1 MHQLLVTVKRHLWR
15 TLLSVSILFF
25 FLFYVNGRINLPFLD
40 ELELKTYDMR
50 LQLTMPNTL
59 DPRIVIVDID
69 EKSLSEIGRWPW
81 NRSVLAKIVNQLF
94 DNYHINMLGFD
105 VVFAESDESSG
116 LKILQNLAQTK
127 LQYSSEFLTTVT
139 QLQDTLDYDRLF
151 ADSLHDR
158 RIVLGY
164 TFISNQQEPADEIVK
179 IGKLPQPLPNLTN
192 GQVDPVFINRLPA
205 AQGYAAN
212 LAQFQDNALYAGH
225 FDTYPDED
233 GIVRRAPLF
242 YQYKGNMYEL
252 LSLAMARIALDA
264 PESQL
269 IKIKSGNYINIENIK
284 VGNRIIPVDK
294 YLRTL
299 VPYRGQQG
307 SFTYVSASDILHGR
321 ITDPNILTNKIV
333 LIGTTARGLQDVRAT
348 PVSGSYP
355 GVEVHANII
364 AGILDGNIMQNPAFI
379 HGLEIMIIF
388 LVGMI
393 MIILLPLLSPL
404 TSTIA
409 TLTLLIGV
417 VILNLTLWIDLHW
430 VLPIT
435 ATILTILSLFIFNM
449 SYGFFVETTNKRHL
463 TQLFGQY
470 IPPELVDEMNQNLD
484 RHFSMEGESRE
495 MTVLFSDVR
504 GFTTISEG
512 LSPKELSELMNAYL
526 TPMTKIIH
534 EHRGTIDKYMG
545 DAIMAFWGA
554 PLQDEQH
561 ATRALDAAMAMIKQL
576 KAMQPEFKAHGWPE
590 IKIGVGL
597 NTGIM
602 SVGNMGSKFR
612 MAYTVLGDAV
622 NLGSR
627 LEGITKQYGVQ
638 VIVSETTKAKS
649 PNFAFRELDRVRVKG
664 KDQPVAIFEPIDLLS
679 NLDDNTQNEL
689 TRYEEALEHYRQQN
703 WPAAQSQ
710 LNELQQQVPTRLLY
724 KIYAERVN
732 YFMENPPGENWDGV
746 YTFTT
751 K

>member
-1 MHQLLVTVKRHLWR
+1 MHRLLTTIKRHWWR
-15 TLLSVSILFF
+15 TLLSFSILFF
-25 FLFYVNGRINLPFLD
+25 FLFYANGKIQLSFLD
-40 ELELKTYDMR
+40 ELELKAYDMR

-59 DPRIVIVDID
+59 DPRIVIIDID

-81 NRSVLAKIVNQLF
+81 NRSVLAKIVDQLF
-94 DNYHINMLGFD
+94 DKYHINMLGFD

-116 LKILQNLAQTK
+116 LKILKNLAQTT
-127 LQYSSEFLTTVT
+127 LQNSPEFLTTVT
-139 QLQDTLDYDRLF
+139 QLQESLDYDHLF
-151 ADSLHDR
+151 ANSLHDR
-158 RIVLGY
+158 RAILGY
-164 TFISNQQEPADEIVK
+164 TFISQQEQANEVVK
-179 IGKLPQPLPNLTN
+179 IGKLPQPLPNLTA
-192 GQVDPVFINRLPA
+192 GQVDQIFLNRLPT

-212 LAQFQDNALYAGH
+212 LAQFQDNSLYAGH

-242 YQYKGNMYEL
+242 YQYQGNMYEL
-252 LSLAMARIALDA
+252 LSLAMARIALDT

-269 IKIKSGNYINIENIK
+269 IKVKSGNYINIENIR
-284 VGNRIIPVDK
+284 VGDRLIPVDK
-294 YLRTL
+294 YLRAL

-307 SFTYVSASDILHGR
+307 SFTYVSASDVLHGR

-333 LIGTTARGLQDVRAT
+333 LMGTTARGLQDIRAT

-355 GVEVHANII
+355 GVEVHANLI

-379 HGLEIMIIF
+379 RGMEIMIIF
-388 LVGMI
+388 SVGII
-393 MIILLPLLSPL
+393 MIILLPLVSPL
-404 TSTIA
+404 ISTIT
-409 TLTLLIGV
+409 TLILLISI
-417 VILNLTLWIDLHW
+417 VILNLTVWTDLHW

-435 ATILTILSLFIFNM
+435 ATIFTILSLFIFNM

-463 TQLFGQY
+463 TNLFGQY
-470 IPPELVDEMNQNLD
+470 IPPELVDEMNQNLG
-484 RHFSMEGESRE
+484 RHFTMESESRE

-554 PLQDEQH
+554 PLQDEKH
-561 ATRALDAAMAMIKQL
+561 ATHALEAAMAMIKQL

-638 VIVSETTKAKS
+638 VIVSETTKAET

-664 KDQPVAIFEPIDLLS
+664 KDQPVAIFEPIDLLD
-679 NLDDNTQNEL
+679 NLNAEIRDEL
-689 TRYEEALEHYRQQN
+689 TRYESALEHYRQQD
-703 WPAAQSQ
+703 WQTALSQ
-710 LNELQQQVPTRLLY
+710 LNELQQEFPARLLY
-724 KIYAERVN
+724 KIYAERVS